1 MKRGLLLLTVFCA
14 LNVNAQ
20 NFLVTFAGTGGST
33 SVNTV
38 IVENLRTGI
47 IVTLNGDDVLQLTTT
62 VGISDLEYEKYSRI
76 KIYPNPM
83 TEKAKLL
90 ISPPDE
96 GDAIIS
102 VSDITGKIVT
112 HLRSNLGNYPQEF
125 TLSGLKNGLYIVN
138 VRGNSYQFSAKL
150 LSSGKSTGP
159 AVIEKVGD
167 KTDVDKQVSVMD
179 TKGVQADVDMD
190 YTMGDIIKFT
200 GKSGIY
206 STVVTSILDADKTI
220 TFNFIACT
228 DGDNN
233 NYPVVEIGTQIWMAE
248 NLKTTKY
255 NDGAEIPYKP
265 VADEWIALSSPGYC
279 WYNND
284 ATANKDIYGAL
295 YNWYTLGTGN
305 LCPTGWREPT
315 DPEWTTLTISSGF
328 SSTTGGRLKETGT
341 THWTNGAGATN
352 ETGFTGLPGGYRH
365 DLLGSYSSIGQ
376 KGYWWSST
384 EVVGPGESISA
395 WHRELTT
402 GVTYVLRN
410 NYGKGT
416 GFSVRCIKE

>member
-233 NYPVVEIGTQIWMAE
+233 NYPVVEIGTQIWMEE

-255 NDGAEIPYKP
+255 NDEAEIPYKP
-265 VADEWIALSSPGYC
+265 VANEWKVLSSPGYC
-279 WYNND
+279 WYDND

-295 YNWYTLGTGN
+295 YNWYAATNTK
-305 LCPTGWREPT
+305 LCPSGWHVPSE
-315 DPEWTTLTISSGF
+315 PEWITLVNYLGNNIVA
-328 SSTTGGRLKETGT
+328 GGKLKETGT
-341 THWTNGAGATN
+341 THWSSPNTDATN
-352 ETGFTGLPGGYRH
+352 ESGFTGLPNGF
-365 DLLGSYSSIGQ
+365 
-376 KGYWWSST
+376 
-384 EVVGPGESISA
+384 
-395 WHRELTT
+395 
-402 GVTYVLRN
+402 RN
-410 NYGKGT
+410 NDGAFLFIGLSGSGWSTTEDGT
-416 GFSVRCIKE
+416 DYAYEWGLNFESGQAFSVGFNPKKNGYSVRCVKD